1 MCAIYPYQEYEA
13 NVPPS
18 SSRDTYG
25 LGQHSGKEIC
35 KNPIKKVSKSYLCA
49 AVWNFAHINEI
60 ATEQTK
66 GLLAFLAMLA
76 GLASQHCKVL

>member
-1 MCAIYPYQEYEA
+1 MNPP
-13 NVPPS
+13 PPS

-60 ATEQTK
+60 AAEQTK

-76 GLASQHCKVL
+76 GPAAQHCKVL